1 MSVEENQAV
10 IRRLFDEVYN
20 DQNLDVL
27 DELVAEDVVNHA
39 AADEHK
45 HGIEGFRHVIE
56 WTYALAPD
64 ARSELID
71 MIAQGDKVACRVRVS
86 GTQEGEIF
94 GIPPTG
100 KSFTAEHV
108 HWHRVVGGK
117 LVERWAVRDAHTAR
131 HHRLTGSLQGRRDRL
146 KASIHPSAWKG
157 SSRKS
162 ASTIPHNPGPDGPQA
177 PPLPHPRRADG
188 DRSLRGGWICGK
200 SDARAARTGA
210 AP

>member
-1 MSVEENQAV
+1 MPAKATVRGSLVSVEENQAV

-71 MIAQGDKVACRVRVS
+71 MIAQGDKVACRVRDS

-117 LVERWAVRDAHTAR
+117 LVERWAVRDDLGT
-131 HHRLTGSLQGRRDRL
+131 LIQLGIIDSPGRF
-146 KASIHPSAWKG
+146 KADE
-157 SSRKS
+157 
-162 ASTIPHNPGPDGPQA
+162 TD
-177 PPLPHPRRADG
+177 
-188 DRSLRGGWICGK
+188 
-200 SDARAARTGA
+200 
-210 AP
+210 